1 MERAFYSE
9 TISTFLSEKKSSI
22 LGKLVKN
29 SGGLLDQVHAWQ
41 EQILLLKSVLLPYSG
56 RIIFEYN
63 IPRMGRRID
72 VVLLTNYE

>member
-22 LGKLVKN
+22 LGKFVKN
-29 SGGLLDQVHAWQ
+29 SGGLLDQVHVWQ
-41 EQILLLKSVLLPYSG
+41 EQILLLKTVLLPYSG

-63 IPRMGRRID
+63 IPRMGRSID